1 MNFAVIL
8 FAALRA
14 LFQDPD
20 WWKKIL
26 IGGLL
31 TPIPVCLIVFG
42 GLPQLVGIPLVVVA
56 NFVIWGYT
64 YRVFIDALNGPR
76 ELLLAS
82 WTDWR
87 AYFRVGFWIFLIT
100 LGYVVLAAFG
110 IVAAISLIEGGV
122 SSDLQSMTL
131 IVLGSVAL
139 FNTISPIVF
148 TRFAEEGR
156 VWACFEP
163 DAIWR
168 DARRVVRLDYVQLCF
183 LFYCLW
189 TMCLIV
195 LGGLPQLVGI
205 PLVSVSQFL
214 LTLVF
219 SHVFGTL
226 IGLRKQP
233 DLPVQDE

>member
-1 MNFAVIL
+1 MGEKVNFAAIL
-8 FAALRA
+8 LAAIRA
-14 LFQDPD
+14 PFRDPD

-31 TPIPVCLIVFG
+31 SLFP
-42 GLPQLVGIPLVVVA
+42 VA
-56 NFVIWGYT
+56 NFVTWGYA
-64 YRVFIDALNGPR
+64 YRVFIYALNGST
-76 ELLLAS
+76 ELTLAS
-82 WTDWR
+82 WSDWR
-87 AYFRVGFWIFLIT
+87 DYFRVGFWIFLIT

-110 IVAAISLIEGGV
+110 IIAVISLTKGGIT
-122 SSDLQSMTL
+122 SDLQSMTM
-131 IVLGSVAL
+131 VGLGSVAL

-156 VWACFEP
+156 IWACFEP

-183 LFYCLW
+183 LFYGLW
-189 TMCLIV
+189 TMSLIV
-195 LGGLPQLVGI
+195 FGGLPLVGI
-205 PLVSVSQFL
+205 PLVSVSQFF

-226 IGLRKQP
+226 IGLRRQQDP
-233 DLPVQDE
+233 DVQEENEER

>member
-1 MNFAVIL
+1 MGEKVNFAVIL
-8 FAALRA
+8 LAALRA
-14 LFQDPD
+14 PFQDPD

-31 TPIPVCLIVFG
+31 SPFP
-42 GLPQLVGIPLVVVA
+42 VA
-56 NFVIWGYT
+56 NFVTWGYT
-64 YRVFIDALNGPR
+64 YRVFIDALNGST
-76 ELLLAS
+76 ELSLSS

-110 IVAAISLIEGGV
+110 IIAAISLIEGGV
-122 SSDLQSMTL
+122 SSDLQSMTM
-131 IVLGSVAL
+131 IGLGSVAL

-168 DARRVVRLDYVQLCF
+168 DTRRVVRLDYVQLCF
-183 LFYCLW
+183 LFYGLW
-189 TMCLIV
+189 TMSLIV
-195 LGGLPQLVGI
+195 FGGLPLVGI

-233 DLPVQDE
+233 DLPAQDEELEE